1 MLSPGDAVAESVSLL
16 MIEFLSWVASRPR
29 TYAETMD
36 AWRSHCPRQTIWEDA
51 QIEGLVQLE
60 GAGNLNERRVVL
72 TEEGRALLNGKA

>member
-1 MLSPGDAVAESVSLL
+1 MAESVSLL
-16 MIEFLSWVASRPR
+16 MIEFLSWVSSRPR

-72 TEEGRALLNGKA
+72 TEQGRALLNGKA

>member
-1 MLSPGDAVAESVSLL
+1 MAESLSLL
-16 MIEFLSWVASRPR
+16 MIEFLSWVSSRPR

-60 GAGNLNERRVVL
+60 GAGNTNERRVVL
-72 TEEGRALLNGKA
+72 TEQGRALLNGKA

>member
-1 MLSPGDAVAESVSLL
+1 MAESVPLL
-16 MIEFLSWVASRPR
+16 MIEFLSWVSSRAR

-60 GAGNLNERRVVL
+60 GTGNTNERKVVL
-72 TEEGRALLNGKA
+72 TEQGRALLNGNA

>member
-1 MLSPGDAVAESVSLL
+1 VAESVSLL
-16 MIEFLSWVASRPR
+16 MIEFLSWVSSRPR

-60 GAGNLNERRVVL
+60 GAGNLNERKVVL
-72 TEEGRALLNGKA
+72 TEQGRVLLNGKA